1 MELSTHFKT
10 QVLDG
15 LRAVRA
21 NYGGSDATFAKQ
33 WGINPSVWSRLKNGE
48 SGNLLKE
55 TAWLT
60 IGRKLNI
67 STSNTAWNIVRTD
80 VFNAIEED
88 VLLCKAHSMSLMF
101 VDECEIGKTET
112 AKYLAKTV
120 KNCFHIDCSAAK
132 TKSRFIREFARVL
145 GLETGGRIGDLID
158 SIKYALNTLEKPV
171 VIFDEA
177 GDLEYSA
184 FLEIKSFWNA
194 TELNCGFYMMGADGL
209 RAKIKKGIENKKVGF
224 RENFSRFGSKYM
236 SIVPKDRDQRTD
248 FYKKLINDV
257 LQANVEDKN
266 QIPQIINKCLAADL
280 DGHFAA
286 LRRAKN
292 LLKIGNA

>member
-1 MELSTHFKT
+1 MELSNEFKSK
-10 QVLDG
+10 VLDG
-15 LRAVRA
+15 LRAVRE
-21 NYGGSDATFAKQ
+21 NYGGSDSTFAKQ

-60 IGRKLNI
+60 IGRKLDI
-67 STSNTAWNIVRTD
+67 NTTNTTWNIVRTD

-88 VLLCKAHSMSLMF
+88 VLLCKEHSISLMF

-112 AKYLAKTV
+112 AKYLCKTV
-120 KNCFHIDCSAAK
+120 KNCFRVDCSAAK
-132 TKSRFIREFARVL
+132 TKSRFVREFARVL
-145 GLETGGRIGDLID
+145 GLESSGRIHDVID

-177 GDLEYSA
+177 GDLDYAA

-209 RAKIKKGIENKKVGF
+209 RAKMERGIANKKVGF

-236 SIVPKDRDQRTD
+236 SIVPRNGEERLS
-248 FYKKLINDV
+248 FYKKLLNDV
-257 LQANVEDKN
+257 LQANMADKSR
-266 QIPQIINKCLAADL
+266 IPQIINKCLAADL
-280 DGHFAA
+280 DGHLAA

-292 LLKIGNA
+292 ILKIGNA